1 MFRDDDFG
9 LLDLLEIA
17 LGFPG
22 ACLGEAGVQ
31 CAEDLRCT
39 AVQRYSRY
47 LRLRPPR
54 CMSQRLNAT
63 EATTTMPSTM
73 PVVVIAPIYR

>member
-31 CAEDLRCT
+31 CAEDLRDVRRCNDT
-39 AVQRYSRY
+39 RAIYDCD
-47 LRLRPPR
+47 RP
-54 CMSQRLNAT
+54 A
-63 EATTTMPSTM
+63 A
-73 PVVVIAPIYR
+73 